1 MRRSCRVLIMALLGC
16 GLAGCGA
23 VQPPPPTDLSQ
34 LPSNPMAGA
43 VPKKGSLKKA
53 SGLPSLP
60 SIPSA
65 GTKR

>member
-1 MRRSCRVLIMALLGC
+1 MRRYCRVMIVALLGC

-23 VQPPPPTDLSQ
+23 AQPPPPTDLSK
-34 LPSNPMAGA
+34 LPSDPMGGA

-60 SIPSA
+60 SMPIA